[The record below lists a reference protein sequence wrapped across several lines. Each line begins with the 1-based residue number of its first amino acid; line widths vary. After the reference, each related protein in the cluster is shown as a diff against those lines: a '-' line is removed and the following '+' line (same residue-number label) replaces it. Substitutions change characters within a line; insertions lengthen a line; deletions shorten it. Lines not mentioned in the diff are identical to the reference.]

1 MCHAYL
7 NIRQILGKSQVNLG
21 QISGKSQAYPFYII
35 LIRLE
40 IASLRVAAASGS

>member
-7 NIRQILGKSQVNLG
+7 NLR
-21 QISGKSQAYPFYII
+21 QISGKSQAYPFYTI

-40 IASLRVAAASGS
+40 IAEIAIASLRVAAASGS